1 MGTFTEDIEQ
11 WRSQVAQL
19 LEAMEEIRSCTDR
32 LSECPS
38 DELSSLLSMLFEM
51 CEEAQ
56 IKVDHLTEELAE
68 IQSRWGFGT
77 IGNQSFSRS
86 KIYPQDK
93 LANTALNDAVFQNA
107 MAQTENYLTTA
118 IASGLPVWLALE
130 LANIPGDSWILY
142 ENSNAAER
150 LTDLTQNPAS
160 DYYQKKPSKQL
171 QGDQGE
177 LALLKMLLDSDDIEN
192 LQSSL
197 QIKPT
202 FYFKNGKD
210 YCKPDFYLKSHRVI
224 CDAKAY
230 KPSSL
235 NSIKKAAKKYVNYLQ
250 ENGGGEVRFYVP
262 RDTYVKSQDK
272 LNRLQTQENGVNV
285 TIHPM
290 TIDYES
296 ILWKRELVYTYLK
309 SLLKVKVTPLAEA

>member
-1 MGTFTEDIEQ
+1 MGINEECDVLQ
-11 WRSQVAQL
+11 SMLSQVINSLAEVQSRAKSL
-19 LEAMEEIRSCTDR
+19 SDCGVYEIRR
-32 LSECPS
+32 EISEILEICF
-38 DELSSLLSMLFEM
+38 EGRSSLKKSQS
-51 CEEAQ
+51 Q
-56 IKVDHLTEELAE
+56 IEL
-68 IQSRWGFGT
+68 IQAM
-77 IGNQSFSRS
+77 IGNQSFSPS
-86 KIYPQDK
+86 IISPKNQ
-93 LANTALNDAVFQNA
+93 LANTAVNDAVFQNA

-142 ENSNAAER
+142 ENPNAAER

-177 LALLKMLLDSDDIEN
+177 LALLKMLLDSDDIES

-210 YCKPDFYLKSHRVI
+210 YCKPDFYLASHRVI

-235 NSIKKAAKKYVNYLQ
+235 NSIKKAAKKYANYLQ

-309 SLLKVKVTPLAEA
+309 SLLKVQVTP

>member
-1 MGTFTEDIEQ
+1 MGINQ
-11 WRSQVAQL
+11 
-19 LEAMEEIRSCTDR
+19 
-32 LSECPS
+32 EC
-38 DELSSLLSMLFEM
+38 DVLQSMLI
-51 CEEAQ
+51 Q
-56 IKVDHLTEELAE
+56 VINSLAE
-68 IQSRWGFGT
+68 VQSRAKSLSDCGVYELRREISEILEICFEGMSGLKKSQNQIELIQT
-77 IGNQSFSRS
+77 MIGNQSFSPS
-86 KIYPQDK
+86 IISPKNQ
-93 LANTALNDAVFQNA
+93 LENTAVNDAVFQNA
-107 MAQTENYLTTA
+107 IAQTENYLTTA

-142 ENSNAAER
+142 ENPNAAER

-177 LALLKMLLDSDDIEN
+177 LALLKMLLDSDDIES

-202 FYFKNGKD
+202 FYFQNGKD
-210 YCKPDFYLKSHRVI
+210 YCKPDFYLASHRVI

-235 NSIKKAAKKYVNYLQ
+235 NSIKKAAKKYANYLQ

-309 SLLKVKVTPLAEA
+309 SLLKVKVTP

>member
-1 MGTFTEDIEQ
+1 MGINQ
-11 WRSQVAQL
+11 
-19 LEAMEEIRSCTDR
+19 
-32 LSECPS
+32 EC
-38 DELSSLLSMLFEM
+38 DVLQSMLI
-51 CEEAQ
+51 Q
-56 IKVDHLTEELAE
+56 VIDSLAE
-68 IQSRWGFGT
+68 VQSRTQSLSDCGVYELRREIAEILETCFEGKSGLKKSQSQIELIQAM
-77 IGNQSFSRS
+77 IGNQSFSPS
-86 KIYPQDK
+86 IISPKNQ
-93 LANTALNDAVFQNA
+93 LANTAVNDAVFQNA

-142 ENSNAAER
+142 ENPNAAER

-160 DYYQKKPSKQL
+160 DYYQNKPSKQL

-235 NSIKKAAKKYVNYLQ
+235 NSIKKAAKKYANYLQ

>member
-1 MGTFTEDIEQ
+1 MGINQECDVLQSMLI
-11 WRSQVAQL
+11 QVINSLAEVQSRAKSL
-19 LEAMEEIRSCTDR
+19 SDCGVYEIRR
-32 LSECPS
+32 EISEILEICFEGMS
-38 DELSSLLSMLFEM
+38 GLKKSQSQIEL
-51 CEEAQ
+51 
-56 IKVDHLTEELAE
+56 
-68 IQSRWGFGT
+68 IQAM
-77 IGNQSFSRS
+77 IGNQSFSPS
-86 KIYPQDK
+86 IISPKNQLP
-93 LANTALNDAVFQNA
+93 NTAVNDAVFQNA

-210 YCKPDFYLKSHRVI
+210 YCKPDFYLASHRVI

-235 NSIKKAAKKYVNYLQ
+235 NSIKKAAKKYANYLQ

-272 LNRLQTQENGVNV
+272 LNRLQSQENGVNV

-309 SLLKVKVTPLAEA
+309 SLLKVKVTP

>member
-1 MGTFTEDIEQ
+1 MGIKQECDVLQ
-11 WRSQVAQL
+11 SMLSQVL
-19 LEAMEEIRSCTDR
+19 D
-32 LSECPS
+32 
-38 DELSSLLSMLFEM
+38 SLA
-51 CEEAQ
+51 EAQ
-56 IKVDHLTEELAE
+56 SRAKYLHDCGVYELRRE
-68 IQSRWGFGT
+68 ILEILEICFEGMSRLKKSQNQIELIQAM
-77 IGNQSFSRS
+77 IGNQSFSPS
-86 KIYPQDK
+86 IISPKNQ
-93 LANTALNDAVFQNA
+93 LANTAVNDAVFQNA

-118 IASGLPVWLALE
+118 IASGVPVWLALE

-177 LALLKMLLDSDDIEN
+177 LVLLKMLLDSDDIEN
-192 LQSSL
+192 VQSSL

-210 YCKPDFYLKSHRVI
+210 YCKPDFYLKSQRVI

-235 NSIKKAAKKYVNYLQ
+235 NSIKKAANKYVNYLQ

-272 LNRLQTQENGVNV
+272 LNRLQYQESGVNV

-309 SLLKVKVTPLAEA
+309 SLLKVQITH